1 MRYIGNKENLCDK
14 IYHTLYTHQIQGE
27 TLFDAFAGTTSVSQY
42 FKSKGYQIISSDL
55 MYFSFVLQKAYI
67 ANNDTQLFSS
77 LAAELP
83 NTSHKLFTSNL
94 EIVLSFLDDIFPI
107 EGFIFENYT
116 PKGTAHLPTPRMYFS
131 DENGRKIDAVR
142 QQIELWHQKNNITE
156 NEYFVLLACLI
167 ESISFYAN
175 IAGVYAAFH
184 KKWDPRAI
192 KPLTLRPI
200 KLLNNHK
207 ENQVYNTDSV
217 TLLNKIEADI
227 FYLDPPYNARQYAPN
242 YHLIE
247 TIAKY
252 DYPTIKGVTGLR
264 DYAEQKSLFCN
275 PNTALE
281 ELNKI
286 AQQGNYRTLVL
297 SYNSEGIMPRED
309 IIETLSQ
316 YGKVA
321 LTQFDYQ
328 RFKSNN
334 NGKSQTKK
342 YIQEQLYILKRQ

>member
-14 IYHTLYTHQIQGE
+14 IHYTLLSQQIQGE
-27 TLFDAFAGTTSVSQY
+27 SLFDVFAGTTSVSQY
-42 FKSKGYQIISSDL
+42 FKHKGYQITSSDL

-67 ANNDTQLFSS
+67 ANNNTQLFSA
-77 LAAELP
+77 LATELP
-83 NTSHKLFTSNL
+83 HTPHKLFTSNL
-94 EIVLSFLDDIFPI
+94 EIVLSFLDNIFPV
-107 EGFIFENYT
+107 EGFIFKNYT
-116 PKGTAHLPTPRMYFS
+116 PEGTAHLHTPRMYFS
-131 DENGRKIDAVR
+131 NENGRKIDAIR
-142 QQIELWHQKNNITE
+142 QQIELWYQKNKITE

-167 ESISFYAN
+167 ESVSFYAN
-175 IAGVYAAFH
+175 VAGIYAAFH
-184 KKWDPRAI
+184 KKWDPRAV

-207 ENQVYNTDSV
+207 ENQVYNTNSV
-217 TLLNKIEADI
+217 ALLNKIEADI

-252 DYPTIKGVTGLR
+252 DTPSIKGVTGMR
-264 DYAEQKSLFCN
+264 DYTEQKSLFCN
-275 PNTALE
+275 PSTALE

-286 AQQGNYRTLVL
+286 AQQGKYKTLVL
-297 SYNSEGIMPRED
+297 SYNSEGIMPQEA
-309 IIETLSQ
+309 IIQTLSQ
-316 YGKVA
+316 YGKVT

-334 NGKSQTKK
+334 NGESQTKK
-342 YIQEQLYILKRQ
+342 HIQEQLYILKRQ

>member
-1 MRYIGNKENLCDK
+1 
-14 IYHTLYTHQIQGE
+14 
-27 TLFDAFAGTTSVSQY
+27 
-42 FKSKGYQIISSDL
+42 
-55 MYFSFVLQKAYI
+55 MYL
-67 ANNDTQLFSS
+67 
-77 LAAELP
+77 
-83 NTSHKLFTSNL
+83 
-94 EIVLSFLDDIFPI
+94 
-107 EGFIFENYT
+107 
-116 PKGTAHLPTPRMYFS
+116 S

-297 SYNSEGIMPRED
+297 SYNSEGIMPREA

-334 NGKSQTKK
+334 NGESQTKK

>member
-275 PNTALE
+275 PNTAL
-281 ELNKI
+281 
-286 AQQGNYRTLVL
+286 
-297 SYNSEGIMPRED
+297 PREA

-334 NGKSQTKK
+334 NGESQTKK